1 MVWLGKSLSNE
12 KIADVLTVGLQD
24 PALPTE
30 VAATVHDLLVWAGAA
45 DLYKI
50 KPASANDLS

>member
-30 VAATVHDLLVWAGAA
+30 VAGAIHDLVVWTGAS
-45 DLYKI
+45 DLDEI
-50 KPASANDLS
+50 EPASANDLS